1 MSKNSLKRTTFLMM
15 ALSVIIK
22 FIGFLRSS
30 VLAYYYGAGYISD
43 AYNIAYDIPIILFA
57 FLGNAIATAYIPMY
71 TQIEKD
77 DGEQSSLKYSNTII
91 TLYSIISI
99 VISLATTIFAEPFI
113 RILAAGFDNRTMSLA
128 VKFTRISSWCLIFV
142 TIEKLFVCYLNIKNN
157 YLIPTMISLPM
168 NILLILSIVVSSK
181 MGYQYLGIGIFI
193 ALSSQFFFL
202 LPSLKK
208 EKYKFYPCLNV
219 KDKNVIQ
226 TVKIVLPV
234 LLGVSVNQI
243 NKIIDKSIASTI
255 KVGGISNLNYA
266 SVINIAIQDIII
278 FSIITVVFVKISKFV
293 SENKMDELRKMIN
306 KALSSVLCLIT
317 PISVGIIVFS
327 KQIVSVLF
335 MRGSFDE
342 IAMNETASALAFYS
356 LGMIFV
362 SVRDILVKVFYSFKD
377 SKTPIKNSVYAI
389 IINIVLNFI
398 LSRFMGISGL
408 ALATSISAISSAFL
422 MSWSLKKKI
431 GDIGQK
437 NIIRIFLK
445 ILTVSVISILL
456 MLCIYN
462 LLIIWLPM
470 IFSLGIALIFGI
482 ALYILLAYAFK
493 IDEVRMIINGLLRKF
508 RF

>member
-15 ALSVIIK
+15 ALSIIIK

-30 VLAYYYGAGYISD
+30 VLAYYYGSGYISD

-57 FLGNAIATAYIPMY
+57 FLGNAIVTAYIPMY

-77 DGEQSSLKYSNTII
+77 DGEKSALKYSNTII

-99 VISLATTIFAEPFI
+99 VISIGTTIFAEPFI
-113 RILAAGFDNRTMSLA
+113 RILAAGFDDRTMSLA
-128 VKFTRISSWCLIFV
+128 VQFTRASSWCLVFV
-142 TIEKLFVCYLNIKNN
+142 TIERLFVCYLNIKNN
-157 YLIPTMISLPM
+157 YLVPTMVSLPM
-168 NILLILSIVVSSK
+168 NILLIVSIIISSK
-181 MGYQYLGIGIFI
+181 LGYEFLGIGILV
-193 ALSSQFFFL
+193 ASSSQFFFL

-208 EKYKFYPCLNV
+208 EKYRFYPCLNI

-234 LLGVSVNQI
+234 LIGVSVNQI

-266 SVINIAIQDIII
+266 AVINIAIQDIVI
-278 FSIITVVFVKISKFV
+278 FSIITVVFVKISQFV
-293 SENKMDELRKMIN
+293 SENRIDELRKMIN

-317 PISVGIIVFS
+317 PISVFVIVFS
-327 KQIVSVLF
+327 KQVISILF
-335 MRGSFDE
+335 MRGSFDKA
-342 IAMNETASALAFYS
+342 AMNETASALIFYS

-362 SVRDILVKVFYSFKD
+362 SVRDVLVKVFYSFKD

-389 IINIVLNFI
+389 TINIILNIVLAK
-398 LSRFMGISGL
+398 FMGISGL

-422 MSWSLKKKI
+422 MSWSLNKKI

-437 NIIRIFLK
+437 NILRVFLK
-445 ILTVSVISILL
+445 ILVVSIISVSA
-456 MLCIYN
+456 MHCIYN
-462 LLIIWLPM
+462 LLILCMPM
-470 IFSLGIALIFGI
+470 IVSLGVSLILGI
-482 ALYILLAYAFK
+482 ALYISLAYVFK
-493 IDEVRMIINGLLRKF
+493 IEEMRILIVSFLRRIKG
-508 RF
+508 